1 MTSLAQAGTRRRE
14 DPKRANGEGSTY
26 RLADGTWMVVITD
39 PEGRRIRRK
48 PQKQTQAGA
57 DQLLRQLLKQ
67 RDEGALTSGSVTMAA
82 FVGEYLAAAKSRN
95 VRPRTIEAYREK
107 LEKHVLPTL
116 GRIWLDKLRSA
127 QVQKLY
133 GDKLD
138 AGLSPSTIGMIHQVL
153 HSLMKLAKRR
163 KLVGYVVTDD
173 VDPPKRAK
181 YQARSLTLA
190 EARAVLKGVGDH
202 RHGSL
207 WTFILGTGCRFGEA
221 AGLAWADVDFD
232 EGLASIRQQVTRER
246 RDGHVELVIRPIK
259 TDAGYR
265 QAPLAPW
272 VIAALK
278 AQRARVAE
286 LRLVAGQRWADNDLV
301 FPNRDGGPLA
311 ENHILVS
318 WHRALERIKLPD
330 GKGIPRI
337 RMHDLRHTKG
347 TLMIDEGE
355 ELVVVQRTLGHAR
368 QSITADLYV
377 GKVPKALRR
386 AADRFGELLD
396 PGREAAI

>member
-1 MTSLAQAGTRRRE
+1 MTL
-14 DPKRANGEGSTY
+14 
-26 RLADGTWMVVITD
+26 
-39 PEGRRIRRK
+39 
-48 PQKQTQAGA
+48 
-57 DQLLRQLLKQ
+57 
-67 RDEGALTSGSVTMAA
+67 AA
-82 FVGEYLAAAKSRN
+82 FVDEYISAAKSRN

-107 LEKHVLPTL
+107 LDRHVLPTL
-116 GRIWLDKLRSA
+116 GRTRLDKLTSA

-138 AGLSPSTIGMIHQVL
+138 AGLSPSTVGMVHQVL

-190 EARAVLKGVGDH
+190 EARVVLKGIRNH
-202 RHGSL
+202 RHGPL
-207 WTFILGTGCRFGEA
+207 WTFILGTGCRFGET
-221 AGLAWADVDFD
+221 AGLSWADVDLD
-232 EGLASIRQQVTRER
+232 EGIATIRQQVTRER
-246 RDGHVELVIRPIK
+246 TDGHVSLAIRPVK
-259 TDAGYR
+259 TEAGYR
-265 QAPLAPW
+265 SAPLAPW
-272 VIAALK
+272 VISALK

-286 LRLVAGQRWADNDLV
+286 MRLVAGSRWQDRDLV
-301 FPNRDGGPLA
+301 FPNREGGPLA
-311 ENHILVS
+311 ENHVLVT
-318 WHRALERIKLPD
+318 WHRALEKIKLPD
-330 GKGIPRI
+330 GKSVPKI

-396 PGREAAI
+396 PDEAAV